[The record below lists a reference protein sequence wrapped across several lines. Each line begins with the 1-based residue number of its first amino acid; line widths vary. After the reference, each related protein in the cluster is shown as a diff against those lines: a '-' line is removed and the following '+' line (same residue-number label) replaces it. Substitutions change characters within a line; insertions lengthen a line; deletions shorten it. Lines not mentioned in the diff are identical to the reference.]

1 MEMITRGPTWMY
13 TKSKLRP
20 RERDFNHLENKYKLL
35 AFGLERPHIGP
46 YKFRKKSWRDV
57 IVLWGDLLVMD
68 ITYL

>member
-1 MEMITRGPTWMY
+1 MITRGQTWMY

-20 RERDFNHLENKYKLL
+20 GERDFNHLGNKYKLL
-35 AFGLERPHIGP
+35 AFGLERPHTGP
-46 YKFRKKSWRDV
+46 YKFRKESWRDV